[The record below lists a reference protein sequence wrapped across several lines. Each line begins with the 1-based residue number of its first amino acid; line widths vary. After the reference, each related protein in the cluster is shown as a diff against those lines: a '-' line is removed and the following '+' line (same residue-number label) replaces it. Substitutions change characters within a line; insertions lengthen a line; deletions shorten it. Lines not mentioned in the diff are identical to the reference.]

1 MTSET
6 ERAAADEDCDAQSDQ
21 DDGEEDV
28 LPPFED
34 LGDGS
39 TRGDELGGGHQHCHE
54 HEENDAEGDDSGST
68 DVEEDRDVNADVCLL
83 YTSPSPRDATLSRM
97 PSSA

>member
-1 MTSET
+1 
-6 ERAAADEDCDAQSDQ
+6 
-21 DDGEEDV
+21 V

-54 HEENDAEGDDSGST
+54 HEENDAEGDDSGSS
-68 DVEEDRDVNADVCLL
+68 DVEDDRDLNADVVP
-83 YTSPSPRDATLSRM
+83 TVGEGDAGDGRHGNALT
-97 PSSA
+97 